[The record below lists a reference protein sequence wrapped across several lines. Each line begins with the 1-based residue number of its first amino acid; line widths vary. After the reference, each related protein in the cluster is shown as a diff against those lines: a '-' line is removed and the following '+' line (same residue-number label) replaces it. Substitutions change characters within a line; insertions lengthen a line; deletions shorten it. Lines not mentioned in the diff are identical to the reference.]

1 MNTSA
6 PCITDIS
13 ADLHDAGWQTVATRT
28 RGTQAVVEYARRGRK
43 VWALVDTR
51 TNDVIGGT
59 AVREVRAA
67 EMVRESE
74 YRKRVRAYRTLDA
87 DARTGTDWERR

>member
-1 MNTSA
+1 MSNAT
-6 PCITDIS
+6 ITDVS

-28 RGTQAVVEYARRGRK
+28 RGTRAVVEYAQRGRK

-59 AVREVRAA
+59 AVREIRAA

-74 YRKRVRAYRTLDA
+74 YRKRVRAYRTVDA
-87 DARTGTDWERR
+87 DARKGTDWERH